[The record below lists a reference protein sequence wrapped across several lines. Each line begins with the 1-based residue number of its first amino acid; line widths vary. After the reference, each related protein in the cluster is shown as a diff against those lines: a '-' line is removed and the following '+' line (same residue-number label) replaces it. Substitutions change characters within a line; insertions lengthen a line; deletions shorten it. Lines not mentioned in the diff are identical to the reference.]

1 MPGGDLGGRRGRG
14 SSMIRNSDDTDEID
28 RAIKGFREKLR
39 ANSVPLRMRDKRAA
53 PNDGYPDYIT
63 QAEMDA
69 SSMLAA
75 EYRESIMGLKLL
87 KRIITGDSI

>member
-1 MPGGDLGGRRGRG
+1 
-14 SSMIRNSDDTDEID
+14 MIRNSDDTDEID

-69 SSMLAA
+69 NSMLAA

-87 KRIITGDSI
+87 KRIITGGKDER